1 MPLHNTEIV
10 DIFNE
15 MGDLLEIEGANTFR
29 VRAYRNAALTL
40 AALPQSLADM
50 VARGEDLTELPGIGE
65 DLAGKIREIVRSGQ
79 LQALEDL
86 HARMPPH
93 LRELLR
99 IPGLG
104 PKRVRILRDDFGI
117 GSIPELKTAAEKKL
131 IRTHAGFGE
140 KSEQKILAEIA
151 RLQGAG
157 TRVKWIVAEE
167 IANSLVK
174 YLRAQ
179 DGIRD
184 VEVAGS
190 FRRRKETVGDLDI
203 LITADEGTAVMDHC
217 VAFDEVVNVLGRGPT
232 KCSLRLHSGLQVDI
246 RLVPKESFGAALH
259 YFTGSKAHNIA
270 VRRMGVSRNLKISEY
285 GVFKGDRQ
293 IAGATEAEVYAQV
306 GLPYIEPELREDAGE
321 ILAAQEGCLPR
332 LITLEEIRGDLHCHT
347 TASDGRSTL
356 AAMAAAAGARGY
368 EYLAICD
375 HSRRLT
381 MAHGLDA
388 KRLREQIHRIDRLNA
403 TRRGVTIL
411 KSCEV
416 DILED
421 GSLDLPDDIL
431 RELDLTV
438 CSIHYKLD
446 LPPAQQTARI
456 LRAMD
461 NPFFRILGHPTGRLI
476 NQRLPSD
483 LDMGKIMRAAAD
495 RGCCLELNAQPD
507 RLDLSDIHCR
517 MAREFG
523 VKLVISTDAH
533 RTTDLDYMRL
543 GVAQARRGWLEAKD
557 ILNTRPLAELKKFL
571 QRR

>member
-15 MGDLLEIEGANTFR
+15 MGDLLEIEGANAFR

-65 DLAGKIREIVRSGQ
+65 DLAGKIGEIIRTGK

-86 HARMPPH
+86 HSRMPPH

-117 GSIPELKTAAEKKL
+117 GSIPELKAAAEKKL

-151 RLQGAG
+151 RLRGAG

-246 RLVPKESFGAALH
+246 RLVPKASFGAALH

-270 VRRMGVSRNLKISEY
+270 IRKMGVARNLKVSEY

-332 LITLEEIRGDLHCHT
+332 LITLDEIRGDLHCHT

-356 AAMAAAAGARGY
+356 SAMAAAAGTRGY

-403 TRRGVTIL
+403 TLRGVTIL

-421 GSLDLPDDIL
+421 GSLDLPDEIL

-446 LPPAQQTARI
+446 LPPAQQTTRI

-483 LDMGKIMRAAAD
+483 LDMGKIMRAAVD
-495 RGCCLELNAQPD
+495 RGCCLEVNAQPD

>member
-1 MPLHNTEIV
+1 M
-10 DIFNE
+10 
-15 MGDLLEIEGANTFR
+15 
-29 VRAYRNAALTL
+29 
-40 AALPQSLADM
+40 
-50 VARGEDLTELPGIGE
+50 
-65 DLAGKIREIVRSGQ
+65 
-79 LQALEDL
+79 
-86 HARMPPH
+86 
-93 LRELLR
+93 
-99 IPGLG
+99 
-104 PKRVRILRDDFGI
+104 
-117 GSIPELKTAAEKKL
+117 
-131 IRTHAGFGE
+131 
-140 KSEQKILAEIA
+140 
-151 RLQGAG
+151 
-157 TRVKWIVAEE
+157 
-167 IANSLVK
+167 
-174 YLRAQ
+174 
-179 DGIRD
+179 
-184 VEVAGS
+184 AGS

-461 NPFFRILGHPTGRLI
+461 NPFFRILAHPTGRLI

-495 RGCCLELNAQPD
+495 RGCCLEVNAQPD